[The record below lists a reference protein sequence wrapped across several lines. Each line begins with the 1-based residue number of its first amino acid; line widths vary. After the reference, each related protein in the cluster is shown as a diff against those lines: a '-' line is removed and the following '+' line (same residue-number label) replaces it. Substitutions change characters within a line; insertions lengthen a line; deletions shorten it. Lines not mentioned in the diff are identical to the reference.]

1 MRVTGFFSL
10 AGAVVLGVIA
20 ADFLTHPQG
29 TTDLAN
35 GAVSVE
41 KVGVNGLLGKT
52 S

>member
-10 AGAVVLGVIA
+10 AGAVVFGVII

-29 TTDLAN
+29 TSTLAN
-35 GAVSVE
+35 AGVTVE